1 VNSTRRVL
9 KGSLRLTELEE
20 SLGINQGSTIK
31 VDADGGG
38 QEGRMFWYSF
48 VLQGSGQAG
57 EFYMDS
63 ARADAEGGG
72 QDRKKEGNDFT
83 QSNRSPS

>member
-1 VNSTRRVL
+1 MNSTRRAL

-38 QEGRMFWYSF
+38 QEGRIFWCSF

-57 EFYMDS
+57 DFDMDI
-63 ARADAEGGG
+63 AMADADGGG
-72 QDRKKEGNDFT
+72 HVR
-83 QSNRSPS
+83 